1 MVRRTD
7 EVVKGEAVSELNP
20 PLLMFIAYRHAEAQ
34 IMASMVAAGYD
45 DVTLAQARV
54 FARLGPEGA
63 RLTELAQQAQIAKQ
77 SVGFLVD
84 QLEKAGYVE
93 RVPDPTDARARLVRI
108 ATRGRAAQEEARKA
122 EAEVVREWEQHL
134 GKKRMRDLQAALT
147 ALREITDPWA

>member
-1 MVRRTD
+1 MVRQTD
-7 EVVKGEAVSELNP
+7 EVVKGDPVDELNP

-34 IMASMVAAGYD
+34 IMAAMVAAGFD

-63 RLTELAQQAQIAKQ
+63 RLTELAEQAQITKQ

-84 QLEKAGYVE
+84 QLEKSGYVE

-108 ATRGRAAQEEARKA
+108 APRGRAAQEQARKA

-134 GKKRMRDLQAALT
+134 GKRRMRELQAALT
-147 ALREITDPWA
+147 SLREITDPWA